1 VAPEIILVGVIGLLI
16 VVLGVPAIQ
25 RGIFLP
31 REFTFERPADD
42 ALTDRQRAYFQ
53 RIDGAMSAIG
63 YAPLLNSGSRTCR
76 AVPLRFI
83 DAGLK
88 FVLAVWMAVV
98 AARVAAWRMGREL
111 LV

>member
-63 YAPLLNSGSRTCR
+63 CAPPLNFRVTNRQGSS
-76 AVPLRFI
+76 LRFI

-98 AARVAAWRMGREL
+98 ADRVAAWRMGREL